1 MKTNQANHIEGFI
14 DDVAISHITIKISK
28 ELENVTL
35 LDLGGVYLSCEGREY
50 IMDISDSCWNIEDG
64 VTEITCGLKTID
76 EYDIFEDCPFD
87 LTGVDLFNFS
97 LRASVYVGDEEG
109 VTVGEDVTATLIVQ
123 CGGCTKAIELELE

>member
-50 IMDISDSCWNIEDG
+50 IMDISDSCWDIEDG
-64 VTEITCGLKTID
+64 VTEITCGVKTID
-76 EYDIFEDCPFD
+76 EDDIFEDCPFD
-87 LTGVDLFNFS
+87 LTGEDLFSSS
-97 LRASVYVGDEEG
+97 LKASVYVGDEEG
-109 VTVGEDVTATLIVQ
+109 VTLRAAMTATLIVE
-123 CGGCTKAIELELE
+123 CGGCTKAIDLTFE